1 MTSAGDLSRAARSS
15 CQQPTKSPSWT
26 TSTMPQS
33 PDFHRIPAE
42 TKLKKSGLPHVI
54 QQGNLSFFKARGKIY
69 DIGQRVLENDGM
81 ALVGVSPQ
89 NSYFNDHNIET
100 LLSVT
105 PAYFK
110 TVKVWFPYEICTITY
125 KALGHD
131 PKGVLK
137 QLRRYANRPRNKCI
151 RDVQQVQENIIQ
163 YERDDGSTI
172 EIELIN
178 WNEQVSNKP
187 IFIEHLKQVNALY
200 SVYTE
205 FRKDARHTEYEF
217 FADKIFDPRYSN
229 LVQGIDH
236 IETVIDNGVEYTL
249 QQIAFLLSFPELFGE
264 AFAYIYHER
273 WPILENLVEGK
284 YGNVDGKDAIG
295 YLLTKLI

>member
-1 MTSAGDLSRAARSS
+1 M
-15 CQQPTKSPSWT
+15 QQLL
-26 TSTMPQS
+26 
-33 PDFHRIPAE
+33 DYHCIPAE
-42 TKLKKSGLPHVI
+42 TRLKKSRFPHVI
-54 QQGNLSFFKARGKIY
+54 QQSNLSFFRGRGKIY

-89 NSYFNDHNIET
+89 NSYFNDRNIET

-110 TVKVWFPYEICTITY
+110 NVKVWFPYEICTITY

-151 RDVQQVQENIIQ
+151 RDVQHVQENSLR
-163 YERDDGSTI
+163 YERDDGSAI
-172 EIELIN
+172 DIELIN
-178 WNEQVSNKP
+178 WNEQVSNQSV
-187 IFIEHLKQVNALY
+187 FIEHLKQVNALY
-200 SVYTE
+200 SMNAE

-229 LVQGIDH
+229 LVQGINH

-249 QQIAFLLSFPELFGE
+249 QQIAFLLSFSELFGE
-264 AFAYIYHER
+264 TFAYLYHER

-284 YGNVDGKDAIG
+284 YGNVAGKDTIG
-295 YLLTKLI
+295 YLLTLII